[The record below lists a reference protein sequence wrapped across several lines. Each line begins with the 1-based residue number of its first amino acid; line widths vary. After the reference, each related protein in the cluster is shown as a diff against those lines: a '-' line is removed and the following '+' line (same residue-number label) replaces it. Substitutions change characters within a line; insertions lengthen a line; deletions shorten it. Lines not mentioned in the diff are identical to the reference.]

1 MWDDPIVSDVRQ
13 IREEL
18 SARFSFDVSAI
29 FADLRER
36 QTALGPRLVRK
47 RRAHK
52 AEPPSAADRDS
63 AGLHPG
69 R

>member
-1 MWDDPIVSDVRQ
+1 MWEDPIVSDVRR

-18 SARFSFDVSAI
+18 SARFDFDVSAI
-29 FADLRER
+29 FADIRER
-36 QTALGPRLVRK
+36 QTALGSRLVRRK
-47 RRAHK
+47 RAHGP
-52 AEPPSAADRDS
+52 ELPPAPDRDS